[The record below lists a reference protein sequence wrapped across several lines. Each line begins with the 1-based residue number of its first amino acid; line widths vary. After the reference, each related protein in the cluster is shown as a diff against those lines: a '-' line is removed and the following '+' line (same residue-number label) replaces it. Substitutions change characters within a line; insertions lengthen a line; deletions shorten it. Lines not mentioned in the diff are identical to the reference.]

1 MNSDIPLTALIDL
14 FTQLANGAV
23 RIEEEHRADRERVI
37 AQGELLERLFSDQK
51 ALRARI
57 HQLELRTETEGEPA

>member
-23 RIEEEHRADRERVI
+23 RIEEERRAVRERVI
-37 AQGELLERLFSDQK
+37 AQGELLERLFRNQK